1 MGPMLAS
8 ITAGLVAGVSSVPHC
23 MGMCG
28 PLVAGV
34 CSGPRDGAAYQVG
47 RTVSYSVLG
56 AVAGGVL
63 QLGTLPLSRT
73 MASTLTSVVLAAGLL
88 WAAFSLVRSGARAR
102 TTSKTHEGAQRPGD
116 VELVPLRASRS
127 APARTASATGR
138 WAKAVR
144 PWLGSP
150 LLVGALSALLP
161 CGALLTLALLAAG
174 AGSAWGGALT
184 GAAFATATGAGLATS
199 VWASALLRQSRAG
212 ARVVAAVLVL
222 GAAIVSVRAFPQLLG
237 GANEG
242 AACHSDTGAVRAAP
256 VARRP

>member
-1 MGPMLAS
+1 MGPLLS
-8 ITAGLVAGVSSVPHC
+8 
-23 MGMCG
+23 
-28 PLVAGV
+28 
-34 CSGPRDGAAYQVG
+34 AA
-47 RTVSYSVLG
+47 L
-56 AVAGGVL
+56 
-63 QLGTLPLSRT
+63 
-73 MASTLTSVVLAAGLL
+73 LAAALAP
-88 WAAFSLVRSGARAR
+88 WFEARAWR
-102 TTSKTHEGAQRPGD
+102 
-116 VELVPLRASRS
+116 VPLRYVPLARM
-127 APARTASATGR
+127 ARTFLSTLVLTGLAGGAFWLVLVQAGAEARLTVLTAAALAWATG
-138 WAKAVR
+138 V
-144 PWLGSP
+144 
-150 LLVGALSALLP
+150 
-161 CGALLTLALLAAG
+161 TLALLAAG